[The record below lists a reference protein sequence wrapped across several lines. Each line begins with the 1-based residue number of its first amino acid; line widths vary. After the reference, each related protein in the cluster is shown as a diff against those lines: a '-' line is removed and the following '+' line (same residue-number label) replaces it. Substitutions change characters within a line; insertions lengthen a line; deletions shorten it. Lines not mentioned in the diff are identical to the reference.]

1 METLDLRSIQETGP
15 RAWTGTTY
23 KPTEYPITAISAAA
37 SALFDAYGGF
47 DTLPN
52 TTSDTF
58 RHAGGVLFVE
68 SRALAD
74 GYGLHW
80 TMMIAI
86 PESDLTGPLVSSRNR
101 VIGACVGVAA
111 GMLLFAG
118 FVTFVITRPLKLLT
132 RLMLEASE
140 LDFSALHSGEVANQ
154 KPSRIWELSTLEQ
167 TFETMLKR
175 FADAVE
181 KNRQLMRRSSRS
193 IDKRKNNRLIPSLKK
208 L

>member
-1 METLDLRSIQETGP
+1 MTLHFSEFSLRFILNVSQ
-15 RAWTGTTY
+15 
-23 KPTEYPITAISAAA
+23 AAA

-80 TMMIAI
+80 TIMIAI
-86 PESDLTGPLVSSRNR
+86 PESDLAGTLFSSRKR
-101 VIGACVGVAA
+101 VIGACVGVAT

-118 FVTFVITRPLKLLT
+118 FVTFLITRPLRLLT
-132 RLMLEASE
+132 RLMMEAAE
-140 LDFSALHSGEVANQ
+140 LDFRALHSGEIANQ
-154 KPSRIWELSTLEQ
+154 KPSRIWELSALEQ
-167 TFETMLKR
+167 TFERMLKR

-181 KNRQLMRRSSRS
+181 KNRQLMRWTSRS
-193 IDKRKNNRLIPSLKK
+193 LEKRKNNA
-208 L
+208 